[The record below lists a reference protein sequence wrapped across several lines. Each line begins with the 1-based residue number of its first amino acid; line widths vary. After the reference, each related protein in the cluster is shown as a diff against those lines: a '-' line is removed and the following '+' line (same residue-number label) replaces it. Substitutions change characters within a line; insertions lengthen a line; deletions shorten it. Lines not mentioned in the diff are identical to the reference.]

1 MLVLTRKQGESVR
14 IGPDV
19 RVTIVASTGG
29 QVRIAIDA
37 PTEIGIFREE
47 IFERVASAN
56 VEAASQNEVMLPRL
70 AVAQSSAQEMSESGP
85 IGEKRR

>member
-19 RVTIVASTGG
+19 RVTIVAASGG

-37 PTEIGIFREE
+37 PREIGIFREE
-47 IFERVASAN
+47 IFDLVAAAN
-56 VEAASQNEVMLPRL
+56 VEAAAVLGTIDSRL
-70 AVAQSSAQEMSESGP
+70 RPDVSGRVGQS
-85 IGEKRR
+85 GEK

>member
-1 MLVLTRKQGESVR
+1 MLVLTRKQGQSVR
-14 IGPDV
+14 IGSDV

-47 IFERVASAN
+47 IFERVAAAN
-56 VEAASQNEVMLPRL
+56 VEAALTSQTMMPSLTTAVGTRNRLEEGNE
-70 AVAQSSAQEMSESGP
+70 G
-85 IGEKRR
+85 GN